1 MTTATQEDP
10 TLSRDFKGLWIP
22 REIWLHPD
30 LSLHA
35 KCLWAEIY
43 SLHDRNKGGCWASD
57 DYLCNFL
64 SLKTSRLYEIMKELK
79 DLNLL
84 EKVGFN
90 GRTRF
95 LKALVPPTNYGDG
108 GKQLSGKPEPT
119 LPENRNPDMR
129 NPGITPIYRTKSEN
143 KDKEIAQSA
152 APLRQKDPEIAFSF
166 DKRCFENINP
176 KDLEDWKELYPNVD
190 VPRELKEMTQWIL
203 ANPSKARSKK
213 LWRKF
218 IVGWL
223 QRQNEKSMNR
233 TAYQTQKSQQQK
245 QDVLSRHTGFQ
256 EDHRPRDP
264 RKVKDF
270 SNSPWI
276 PLDTAHPSL
285 HPKPPVQGQ

>member
-1 MTTATQEDP
+1 MTTATQEDS

-22 REIWLHPD
+22 REIWLHPQ
-30 LSLHA
+30 LSLHE

-43 SLHDRNKGGCWASD
+43 SLHDRDKGGCWASD
-57 DYLCNFL
+57 EYLCEFL
-64 SLKTSRLYEIMKELK
+64 SLKKSRLYEMMKQLK

-84 EKVGFN
+84 EKVGFD
-90 GRTRF
+90 GRTRV
-95 LKALVPPTNYGDG
+95 LKALVPPTDYGDG
-108 GKQLSGKPEPT
+108 GKQTSGKPEPCI
-119 LPENRNPDMR
+119 PENRNPDVHFS
-129 NPGITPIYRTKSEN
+129 GISPLYRTKRDN
-143 KDKEIAQSA
+143 KDKNIAQSTSS
-152 APLRQKDPEIAFSF
+152 LRQIDPEIRFSF
-166 DKRCFENINP
+166 DKRSFEFITH

-203 ANPSKARSKK
+203 ANPTKARSKK

-245 QDVLSRHTGFQ
+245 QDVISRHTGFQ
-256 EDHRPRDP
+256 EDNRPRDP

-285 HPKPPVQGQ
+285 HPKPSPQGQ